1 MAPSTQGTK
10 WGLGGTCVNVGCIP
24 KKLFH
29 MTAQYCDNEQDAL
42 QVGFPVHFRLYYTPY
57 SIGGTQSKARLEYN
71 GHEHYKL
78 HSFFELQIYGKH
90 DGQ

>member
-42 QVGFPVHFRLYYTPY
+42 QVGFPVRFPLFSFCHDSLGR
-57 SIGGTQSKARLEYN
+57 TQSKAGLEYN
-71 GHEHYKL
+71 GYEHYKL
-78 HSFFELQIYGKH
+78 HSFTEL
-90 DGQ
+90 